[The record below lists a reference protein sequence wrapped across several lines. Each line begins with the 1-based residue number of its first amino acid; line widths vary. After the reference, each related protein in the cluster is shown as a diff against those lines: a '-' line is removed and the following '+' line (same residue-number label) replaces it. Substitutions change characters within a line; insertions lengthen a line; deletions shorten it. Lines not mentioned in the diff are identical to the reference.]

1 MATLITMPACRTATW
16 GCNYYLPLSTY
27 YLLGARG
34 PGWRRA
40 RAEPHAAPHA
50 GRHVRVARA
59 QGALPLPPTLTL
71 TLTLALTLTP
81 TLTPTP
87 TLTLTLTQA
96 HRLYVFSDAA
106 LLAAPRRAS
115 MATAPRALAIG
126 VTALL
131 DR

>member
-1 MATLITMPACRTATW
+1 M
-16 GCNYYLPLSTY
+16 
-27 YLLGARG
+27 
-34 PGWRRA
+34 
-40 RAEPHAAPHA
+40 
-50 GRHVRVARA
+50 RVARA
-59 QGALPLPPTLTL
+59 QGALPVPLTLTL
-71 TLTLALTLTP
+71 TLTLTP
-81 TLTPTP
+81 TPTP
-87 TLTLTLTQA
+87 TLTLILTLTPTKA